1 MARLSFLLVSCLA
14 LLVGIATAASAV
26 VDLIPKNFD
35 KVILKSG
42 KPALVEF
49 FAPWCGHCKNLAPV
63 YEELGQVF
71 AHAEDKVTIGKVDA
85 DEHRDLGKKFG
96 IQGFPTLK
104 WFDGTSDKPVDYNG
118 GRDLESLTAFITE
131 KTGIKP
137 RGPKKEPSQVEMLTD
152 STFKTTIGGDKD
164 VLVAFTAPWC
174 GHCKS
179 LAPTWET
186 LAKDFALEPNV
197 VIAKV
202 DAEAENAKATA
213 KEQGV
218 TGYPTIKFF
227 PKGSKEGIP
236 YSGARSEEA
245 LIEFLNTQTGTHRVV
260 GGGLDEK
267 AGTIPTVDELVAK
280 YTSSQNLEELVGEV
294 KKATKGLQDKY
305 AEYYVKVAEKLG
317 KNKEYAGKEFAR
329 LKKIIAKGGS
339 APEKIDDL
347 ISRSNVLRQFLPHEK
362 EDVDMKDE
370 L

>member
-1 MARLSFLLVSCLA
+1 M
-14 LLVGIATAASAV
+14 
-26 VDLIPKNFD
+26 LI
-35 KVILKSG
+35 
-42 KPALVEF
+42 
-49 FAPWCGHCKNLAPV
+49 
-63 YEELGQVF
+63 
-71 AHAEDKVTIGKVDA
+71 
-85 DEHRDLGKKFG
+85 
-96 IQGFPTLK
+96 
-104 WFDGTSDKPVDYNG
+104 
-118 GRDLESLTAFITE
+118 SL
-131 KTGIKP
+131 
-137 RGPKKEPSQVEMLTD
+137 D
-152 STFKTTIGGDKD
+152 
-164 VLVAFTAPWC
+164 
-174 GHCKS
+174 CKS